1 MKANIIDAFKTKHK
15 SFGLSNEAIDRIA
28 SALEKTVTKE
38 DEIAGALESATTMSL
53 IASELQKMRDKEIQT
68 RSDLQKSF
76 DTYKE
81 AHPDTKPD
89 KDKDKDKD
97 TDSEPEWAKKLREQN
112 EAILAAQAK
121 REKDEKDASTLAS
134 VKSALEKAGCT
145 NAGILNLTLKGFALK
160 DKETEE
166 DAVKRVT
173 EEYNA
178 NIKATFG
185 EGVVPPAGGGDPNP
199 NTKAARDAHNA
210 YLRKRG
216 LLPQEE
222 NKTN

>member
-1 MKANIIDAFKTKHK
+1 MKEKILNALKTKYANLGLGDK
-15 SFGLSNEAIDRIA
+15 AFDGVASF
-28 SALEKTVTKE
+28 LEKTITKE
-38 DEIAGALESATTMSL
+38 EEIDGV
-53 IASELQKMRDKEIQT
+53 IASEDTATLLKSIQGET
-68 RSDLQKSF
+68 DSLRTKHAQAVKDF
-76 DTYKE
+76 EDYKKL
-81 AHPDTKPD
+81 HPDTKPD
-89 KDKDKDKD
+89 PKEGEGKADPA
-97 TDSEPEWAKKLREQN
+97 EPEWAKKLREQN

-121 REKDEKDASTLAS
+121 REKDEKDATTLAS

-160 DKETEE
+160 EKESEE

-185 EGVVPPAGGGDPNP
+185 EGVVPPAGGGTQTPDA
-199 NTKAARDAHNA
+199 KAAREAHNE

-216 LLPQEE
+216 LLPKEE
-222 NKTN
+222 TTN

>member
-1 MKANIIDAFKTKHK
+1 MKAKILNALKTKYANLGLGDK
-15 SFGLSNEAIDRIA
+15 AFDGVASF
-28 SALEKTVTKE
+28 LEKTITKE
-38 DEIAGALESATTMSL
+38 EEIEGVITREDTATLLKSIQGETDSL
-53 IASELQKMRDKEIQT
+53 RTKHAQAVKDFED
-68 RSDLQKSF
+68 
-76 DTYKE
+76 YKKL
-81 AHPDTKPD
+81 HPDTKPD
-89 KDKDKDKD
+89 PKEGEGKADPA
-97 TDSEPEWAKKLREQN
+97 EPEWAKELRKQN

-121 REKDEKDASTLAS
+121 REKDEKDATTLAS

-160 DKETEE
+160 ENEKEE

-185 EGVVPPAGGGDPNP
+185 EGVVPPAGGGTQTPDA
-199 NTKAARDAHNA
+199 KAAREAHNE

-216 LLPQEE
+216 LLPKEE
-222 NKTN
+222 TTN

>member
-1 MKANIIDAFKTKHK
+1 MKAKILNALKTKYANLGLGDK
-15 SFGLSNEAIDRIA
+15 AFDGVASF
-28 SALEKTVTKE
+28 LEKTITKE
-38 DEIAGALESATTMSL
+38 EEIEGV
-53 IASELQKMRDKEIQT
+53 IASEDTATLLKSIQGET
-68 RSDLQKSF
+68 DSLRTKHAQAVKDF
-76 DTYKE
+76 EDYKKL
-81 AHPDTKPD
+81 HPDTKPD
-89 KDKDKDKD
+89 PNKDKDKDKD
-97 TDSEPEWAKKLREQN
+97 ADSEPEWAKKLREQN

-121 REKDEKDASTLAS
+121 REKDEKDATTLAS

-160 DKETEE
+160 ENENEE

-185 EGVVPPAGGGDPNP
+185 EGVVPPAGGGTQTPDA
-199 NTKAARDAHNA
+199 KAAREAHNE

-216 LLPQEE
+216 LLPKEE
-222 NKTN
+222 TTN

>member
-1 MKANIIDAFKTKHK
+1 MKEKILNALKTKYANLGLGDK
-15 SFGLSNEAIDRIA
+15 AFDGVASF
-28 SALEKTVTKE
+28 LEKTITKE
-38 DEIAGALESATTMSL
+38 EEIEGVITREDTATLLKSIQGETDSL
-53 IASELQKMRDKEIQT
+53 RTKHAQAVKDFED
-68 RSDLQKSF
+68 
-76 DTYKE
+76 YKKL
-81 AHPDTKPD
+81 HPDTKPD

-97 TDSEPEWAKKLREQN
+97 DPNEPEWAKKLREQN

-121 REKDEKDASTLAS
+121 REKDEKDATTLAS

-160 DKETEE
+160 ENEKEE

-199 NTKAARDAHNA
+199 NPKAAREAHNE

-216 LLPQEE
+216 LLPKEE
-222 NKTN
+222 TTN

>member
-1 MKANIIDAFKTKHK
+1 MKATIIDAFKTKHK

-81 AHPDTKPD
+81 AHPDTTD
-89 KDKDKDKD
+89 KDKDK
-97 TDSEPEWAKKLREQN
+97 TPEPEWAKKLREQN

-185 EGVVPPAGGGDPNP
+185 EGVVPPAGGGQQTPDA
-199 NTKAARDAHNA
+199 KAARDAHNA

>member
-1 MKANIIDAFKTKHK
+1 MKAKILNALKTKYANLGLGDK
-15 SFGLSNEAIDRIA
+15 AFDGVASF
-28 SALEKTVTKE
+28 LEKTITKE
-38 DEIAGALESATTMSL
+38 EEIEGVITREDTATLLKSIQGETDSL
-53 IASELQKMRDKEIQT
+53 RTKHAQAVKDFED
-68 RSDLQKSF
+68 
-76 DTYKE
+76 YKKL
-81 AHPDTKPD
+81 HPDTKPD
-89 KDKDKDKD
+89 PKEGEGKADPA
-97 TDSEPEWAKKLREQN
+97 EPEWAKKLREQN

-121 REKDEKDASTLAS
+121 REKDEKDATTLAS

-160 DKETEE
+160 ENEKDE

-185 EGVVPPAGGGDPNP
+185 EGVVPPAGGGTQTPDA
-199 NTKAARDAHNA
+199 KAAREAHNE

-216 LLPQEE
+216 LLPKEE
-222 NKTN
+222 TTN

>member
-1 MKANIIDAFKTKHK
+1 MKAKILNALKTKYANLGLGDK
-15 SFGLSNEAIDRIA
+15 AFDGVASF
-28 SALEKTVTKE
+28 LEKTITKE
-38 DEIAGALESATTMSL
+38 EEIEGVITREDTATLLKSIQGETDSL
-53 IASELQKMRDKEIQT
+53 RTKHAQAVKDFED
-68 RSDLQKSF
+68 
-76 DTYKE
+76 YKKL
-81 AHPDTKPD
+81 HPDTEPD

-97 TDSEPEWAKKLREQN
+97 DPNEPEWAKKLREQN

-121 REKDEKDASTLAS
+121 REKDEKDATTLAS

-160 DKETEE
+160 EKESEE

-185 EGVVPPAGGGDPNP
+185 EGVVPPAGGGTQTPDA
-199 NTKAARDAHNA
+199 KAAREAHNE

-216 LLPQEE
+216 LLPKEE
-222 NKTN
+222 TTN

>member
-1 MKANIIDAFKTKHK
+1 MKAKILNALKTKYANLGLGDK
-15 SFGLSNEAIDRIA
+15 AFDGVASF
-28 SALEKTVTKE
+28 LEKTITKE
-38 DEIAGALESATTMSL
+38 EEIEGVITREDTATLLKSIQGETDSL
-53 IASELQKMRDKEIQT
+53 RTKHAQAVKDFED
-68 RSDLQKSF
+68 
-76 DTYKE
+76 YKKL
-81 AHPDTKPD
+81 HPDTKPD

-97 TDSEPEWAKKLREQN
+97 DPNEPEWAKELRKQN

-121 REKDEKDASTLAS
+121 REKDEKDATTLAS

-160 DKETEE
+160 ENEKEE

-185 EGVVPPAGGGDPNP
+185 EGVVPPAGGGTQTLDA
-199 NTKAARDAHNA
+199 KAAREAHNE

-216 LLPQEE
+216 LLPKEE
-222 NKTN
+222 TTN

>member
-1 MKANIIDAFKTKHK
+1 MKAKILNALKTKYANLGLGDK
-15 SFGLSNEAIDRIA
+15 AFDGVASF
-28 SALEKTVTKE
+28 LEKTITKE
-38 DEIAGALESATTMSL
+38 EEIEGV
-53 IASELQKMRDKEIQT
+53 IASEDTATLLKSIQGET
-68 RSDLQKSF
+68 DSLRTKHAQAVKDF
-76 DTYKE
+76 EDYKKL
-81 AHPDTKPD
+81 HPDTKPNPKEGEGKVD
-89 KDKDKDKD
+89 PE
-97 TDSEPEWAKKLREQN
+97 EPEWARKLREQN

-121 REKDEKDASTLAS
+121 REKDEKDATTLAS

-160 DKETEE
+160 ENENEE

-185 EGVVPPAGGGDPNP
+185 EGVVPPAGGGTQTPDA
-199 NTKAARDAHNA
+199 KAAREAHNE

-216 LLPQEE
+216 LLPKEE
-222 NKTN
+222 TTN

>member
-1 MKANIIDAFKTKHK
+1 MKAKILNALKTKYANLGLGDK
-15 SFGLSNEAIDRIA
+15 AFDGVASF
-28 SALEKTVTKE
+28 LEKTITKE
-38 DEIAGALESATTMSL
+38 EEIEGVITREDTATLLKSIQGETDSL
-53 IASELQKMRDKEIQT
+53 RTKHAQAVKDFED
-68 RSDLQKSF
+68 
-76 DTYKE
+76 YKKL
-81 AHPDTKPD
+81 HPDTKPD
-89 KDKDKDKD
+89 PKEGEGKADPA
-97 TDSEPEWAKKLREQN
+97 EPEWARKLREQN

-121 REKDEKDASTLAS
+121 REKDEKDATTLAS

-160 DKETEE
+160 ENEKEE

-185 EGVVPPAGGGDPNP
+185 EGVVPPAGGGTQTPDA
-199 NTKAARDAHNA
+199 KAAREAHNE

-216 LLPQEE
+216 LLPKEE
-222 NKTN
+222 TTN

>member
-1 MKANIIDAFKTKHK
+1 MKAKILNALKTKYANLGLGDK
-15 SFGLSNEAIDRIA
+15 AFDGVASF
-28 SALEKTVTKE
+28 LEKTITKE
-38 DEIAGALESATTMSL
+38 EEIEGVITREDTATLLKSIQGETDSLRTKHAQAGKDFE
-53 IASELQKMRDKEIQT
+53 D
-68 RSDLQKSF
+68 
-76 DTYKE
+76 YKKL
-81 AHPDTKPD
+81 HPDTKPD
-89 KDKDKDKD
+89 KDKDKDED
-97 TDSEPEWAKKLREQN
+97 DPNEPEWAKELRKQN

-121 REKDEKDASTLAS
+121 REKDEKDATTLAS

-160 DKETEE
+160 ENEKEE

-185 EGVVPPAGGGDPNP
+185 EGVVPPAGGGTQTPDA
-199 NTKAARDAHNA
+199 KAAREAHNE

-216 LLPQEE
+216 LLPKEE
-222 NKTN
+222 TTN

>member
-1 MKANIIDAFKTKHK
+1 MKSKIIAELKTTYAKM
-15 SFGLSNEAIDRIA
+15 GLSDEAFDGVA
-28 SALEKTVTKE
+28 SLLEKTVKE
-38 DEIAGALESATTMSL
+38 DSEIATAVGGDDVANLLKTIQGQIDSWKNKFYDSSKALDE
-53 IASELQKMRDKEIQT
+53 
-68 RSDLQKSF
+68 
-76 DTYKE
+76 YKKL
-81 AHPDTKPD
+81 HPDTKPNPEEGEGKAD
-89 KDKDKDKD
+89 PA
-97 TDSEPEWAKKLREQN
+97 EPEWAKKLREQN

-121 REKDEKDASTLAS
+121 REKDEKDATTLAS

-160 DKETEE
+160 ENEKEE

-185 EGVVPPAGGGDPNP
+185 EGVVPPAGGGTQTPDA
-199 NTKAARDAHNA
+199 KAAREAHNE

-216 LLPQEE
+216 LLPKEE
-222 NKTN
+222 TTN

>member
-1 MKANIIDAFKTKHK
+1 MKAKILNALKTKYANLGLGDK
-15 SFGLSNEAIDRIA
+15 AFDGVASF
-28 SALEKTVTKE
+28 LEKTSTKE
-38 DEIAGALESATTMSL
+38 EEIEGVITREDTATLLKSIQGETDSL
-53 IASELQKMRDKEIQT
+53 RTKHAQAVKDFED
-68 RSDLQKSF
+68 
-76 DTYKE
+76 YKKL
-81 AHPDTKPD
+81 HPDTKPD
-89 KDKDKDKD
+89 PKEGEGKADPA
-97 TDSEPEWAKKLREQN
+97 EPEWARKLREQN

-121 REKDEKDASTLAS
+121 REKDEKDATTLAS

-160 DKETEE
+160 ENEKEE

-185 EGVVPPAGGGDPNP
+185 EGVVPPAGGGTQTPDA
-199 NTKAARDAHNA
+199 KAAREAHNE

-216 LLPQEE
+216 LLPKEE
-222 NKTN
+222 TTN

>member
-1 MKANIIDAFKTKHK
+1 MKAKILNALKTKYANLGLGDK
-15 SFGLSNEAIDRIA
+15 AFDGVASF
-28 SALEKTVTKE
+28 LEKTITKE
-38 DEIAGALESATTMSL
+38 EEIDGV
-53 IASELQKMRDKEIQT
+53 IASEDTATLLKSIQGET
-68 RSDLQKSF
+68 DSLRTKHAQAVKDF
-76 DTYKE
+76 EDYKKL
-81 AHPDTKPD
+81 HPDTKPD

-97 TDSEPEWAKKLREQN
+97 DPNEPEWAKKLREQN

-121 REKDEKDASTLAS
+121 REKDEKDATTLAS

-160 DKETEE
+160 ENEKEE

-199 NTKAARDAHNA
+199 NPKAAREAHNE

-216 LLPQEE
+216 LLPKEE
-222 NKTN
+222 TTN

>member
-1 MKANIIDAFKTKHK
+1 MKAKILNALKTKYANLGLGDK
-15 SFGLSNEAIDRIA
+15 AFDGVASF
-28 SALEKTVTKE
+28 LEKTITKE
-38 DEIAGALESATTMSL
+38 EEIEGVITREDTATLLKSIQGETDSL
-53 IASELQKMRDKEIQT
+53 RTKHAQVVKDFED
-68 RSDLQKSF
+68 
-76 DTYKE
+76 YKKL
-81 AHPDTKPD
+81 HPDTKPD
-89 KDKDKDKD
+89 PKEGEGKADPA
-97 TDSEPEWAKKLREQN
+97 EPEWAKKLREQN

-121 REKDEKDASTLAS
+121 REKDEKDATTLAS

-160 DKETEE
+160 ENEKEE

-185 EGVVPPAGGGDPNP
+185 EGVVPPAGGGAQTPDA
-199 NTKAARDAHNA
+199 KAAREAHNE

-216 LLPQEE
+216 LLPKEE
-222 NKTN
+222 TTN

>member
-1 MKANIIDAFKTKHK
+1 MKAKILNALKTKYANLGLGDK
-15 SFGLSNEAIDRIA
+15 AFDGVASF
-28 SALEKTVTKE
+28 LEKTITKE
-38 DEIAGALESATTMSL
+38 EEIEGV
-53 IASELQKMRDKEIQT
+53 IASEDTATLLKSIQGET
-68 RSDLQKSF
+68 DSLRTKHAQAVKDF
-76 DTYKE
+76 EDYKKL
-81 AHPDTKPD
+81 HPDTKPD
-89 KDKDKDKD
+89 KDKDKDKGD
-97 TDSEPEWAKKLREQN
+97 PNEPEWAKKLREQN

-121 REKDEKDASTLAS
+121 REKDEKDATTLAS

-185 EGVVPPAGGGDPNP
+185 EGVVPPAGGGTQTPDA
-199 NTKAARDAHNA
+199 KAAREAHNE

-216 LLPQEE
+216 LLPKEE
-222 NKTN
+222 TTN

>member
-1 MKANIIDAFKTKHK
+1 MKAKILNALKTKYANLGLGDK
-15 SFGLSNEAIDRIA
+15 AFDGVASF
-28 SALEKTVTKE
+28 LEKTITKE
-38 DEIAGALESATTMSL
+38 EEIEGV
-53 IASELQKMRDKEIQT
+53 IASEDTATLLKSIQGET
-68 RSDLQKSF
+68 DSLRTKHAQAVKDF
-76 DTYKE
+76 EDYKKL
-81 AHPDTKPD
+81 HPDTKPD

-97 TDSEPEWAKKLREQN
+97 DPNEPEWARKLREQN

-121 REKDEKDASTLAS
+121 REKDEKDATTLAS

-185 EGVVPPAGGGDPNP
+185 EGVVPPAGGGTQTPDA
-199 NTKAARDAHNA
+199 KAAREAHNE

-216 LLPQEE
+216 LLPKEE
-222 NKTN
+222 TTN

>member
-1 MKANIIDAFKTKHK
+1 MKAKILNALKTKYANLGLGDK
-15 SFGLSNEAIDRIA
+15 AFDGVASF
-28 SALEKTVTKE
+28 LEKTITKE
-38 DEIAGALESATTMSL
+38 EEIEGVITREDTATLLKSIQGETDSL
-53 IASELQKMRDKEIQT
+53 RTKHAQAVKDFED
-68 RSDLQKSF
+68 
-76 DTYKE
+76 YKKL
-81 AHPDTKPD
+81 HPDTKPD

-97 TDSEPEWAKKLREQN
+97 DPNEPEWAKELRKQN

-121 REKDEKDASTLAS
+121 REKDEKDATTLAS

-160 DKETEE
+160 ENEKEE

-199 NTKAARDAHNA
+199 NPKAAREAHNE

-216 LLPQEE
+216 LLPKEE
-222 NKTN
+222 TTN

>member
-1 MKANIIDAFKTKHK
+1 MKAKILNALKTKYANLGLGDK
-15 SFGLSNEAIDRIA
+15 AFDGVASF
-28 SALEKTVTKE
+28 LEKTITKE
-38 DEIAGALESATTMSL
+38 EEIEGVITREDTATLLKSIQGETDSL
-53 IASELQKMRDKEIQT
+53 RTKHAQAVKDFED
-68 RSDLQKSF
+68 
-76 DTYKE
+76 YKKL
-81 AHPDTKPD
+81 HPDTKPD
-89 KDKDKDKD
+89 KDKDKDED
-97 TDSEPEWAKKLREQN
+97 DPNEPEWAKELRKQN

-121 REKDEKDASTLAS
+121 REKDEKEATTLAS

-160 DKETEE
+160 ENEKEE

-185 EGVVPPAGGGDPNP
+185 EGVVPPAGGGTQTPDA
-199 NTKAARDAHNA
+199 KAAREAHNE

-216 LLPQEE
+216 LLPKEE
-222 NKTN
+222 TTN

>member
-1 MKANIIDAFKTKHK
+1 MKAKILNALKTKYANLGLGDK
-15 SFGLSNEAIDRIA
+15 AFDGVASF
-28 SALEKTVTKE
+28 LEKTITKE
-38 DEIAGALESATTMSL
+38 EEIEGVITREDTATLLKSIQGETDSL
-53 IASELQKMRDKEIQT
+53 RTKHAQAVKDFED
-68 RSDLQKSF
+68 
-76 DTYKE
+76 YKKL
-81 AHPDTKPD
+81 HPDTKPD
-89 KDKDKDKD
+89 PKKDEVKDDPN
-97 TDSEPEWAKKLREQN
+97 EPEWAKKLREQN

-121 REKDEKDASTLAS
+121 REIDEKDATTLAS

-160 DKETEE
+160 ENEKEE

-185 EGVVPPAGGGDPNP
+185 EGVVPPAGGGTQTPDA
-199 NTKAARDAHNA
+199 KAAREAHNE

-216 LLPQEE
+216 LLPKEE
-222 NKTN
+222 TTN

>member
-1 MKANIIDAFKTKHK
+1 MKAKILNALKTKYANLGLGDK
-15 SFGLSNEAIDRIA
+15 AFDGVASF
-28 SALEKTVTKE
+28 LEKTITKE
-38 DEIAGALESATTMSL
+38 EEIEGVITREDTATLLKSIQGETDSL
-53 IASELQKMRDKEIQT
+53 RTKHAQAVKDFED
-68 RSDLQKSF
+68 
-76 DTYKE
+76 YKKL
-81 AHPDTKPD
+81 HPDTKPD
-89 KDKDKDKD
+89 PKEGEGKADPA
-97 TDSEPEWAKKLREQN
+97 EPEWAKKLREQN

-121 REKDEKDASTLAS
+121 REKDEKDATTLAS

-160 DKETEE
+160 ENEKEE

-185 EGVVPPAGGGDPNP
+185 EGVVPPAGGGTQTPDA
-199 NTKAARDAHNA
+199 KAAREAHNE

-216 LLPQEE
+216 LLPKEE
-222 NKTN
+222 TTN